1 MSNFG
6 VAEERMTDENDA
18 VKSTESDVEIQLTQS
33 ENQETQTQEDQIG
46 QDETSGVDESG
57 SIIEALQQELAE
69 TKEQFLRAQAEMNNV
84 RRRAE
89 MDVEKAHKYGVEK
102 LVRELLPVVDGL
114 EKTIETF
121 DGSDT
126 ALSTMREGVEM
137 TLSLLMKGLEKHQVE
152 QLDPHGEPFDPA
164 HHEAMS
170 MVDVP
175 GTEPNSVINV
185 VQKGYKLHGR
195 LVRPAMVVV
204 SKSTPKIDENA

>member
-1 MSNFG
+1 
-6 VAEERMTDENDA
+6 MTDEKDA
-18 VKSTESDVEIQLTQS
+18 VQSTESDVETQQAQS
-33 ENQETQTQEDQIG
+33 DNQENLSQEDQFE
-46 QDETSGVDESG
+46 QDAASNADDSGLTV
-57 SIIEALQQELAE
+57 EALQQELAE
-69 TKEQFLRAQAEMNNV
+69 TKEQLLRAHAEMKNI

-102 LVRELLPVVDGL
+102 LVRELLPVVDCL
-114 EKTIETF
+114 EKTVETF
-121 DGSDT
+121 DGSDA

-170 MVDVP
+170 MVEVP
-175 GTEPNSVINV
+175 GAEPNSVINV

-204 SKSTPKIDENA
+204 SKSAPKIDENA